1 MSTATRKQRERQQ
14 REAQILEVS
23 RPMLLREGYHG
34 LNMDRVAEALQ
45 YSKGTIYNHF
55 SCKEE
60 IIIALAIQTMEKRT
74 ALFERAAAFRG
85 RPRERMDAVGLAA
98 ELFVRLYP
106 EHFRVEHII
115 RNTSMWEKTSEK
127 RRVVMRQ
134 CESHCVG
141 IVGGLVR
148 DAIAERDLQ
157 LPPEVAPADLVFG
170 IWSMAYGAFSILTTS
185 DQLPELGISDP
196 FVAVRKNIMTMLDGY
211 RWRPLSGEHDYQAV
225 KQRIADEVFPDE
237 CRRAFG

>member
-1 MSTATRKQRERQQ
+1 MNTATRKQRERQQ

-60 IIIALAIQTMEKRT
+60 IIIALAIQTMQKRT

-85 RPRERMDAVGLAA
+85 RARERMNAIGMAA

-106 EHFRVEHII
+106 EHFRVESII
-115 RNTSMWEKTSEK
+115 RNASMWEKTSEN
-127 RRVVMRQ
+127 RRIVMRQ

-148 DAIAERDLQ
+148 DAIAQGDLE
-157 LPPEVAPADLVFG
+157 LPPDFPPGDLVFG
-170 IWSMAYGAFSILTTS
+170 IWSLAYGAFSILTTS

-196 FVAVRKNIMTMLDGY
+196 YLAVRKNIMVMLDGY
-211 RWRPLSGEHDYQAV
+211 GWQPLSSDHNYEAIQ
-225 KQRIADEVFPDE
+225 QRIAQEVFPDE
-237 CRRAFG
+237 CREAFG